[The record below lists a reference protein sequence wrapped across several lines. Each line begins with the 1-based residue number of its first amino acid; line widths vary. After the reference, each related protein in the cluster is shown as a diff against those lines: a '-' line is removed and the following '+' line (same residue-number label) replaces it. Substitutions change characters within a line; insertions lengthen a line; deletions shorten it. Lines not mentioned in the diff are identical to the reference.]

1 MMYMV
6 DMGSNAIKDECKLE
20 FHIEQNEKKSF
31 WWKVPTLENEMFNL

>member
-20 FHIEQNEKKSF
+20 FHIEKNEKKSF
-31 WWKVPTLENEMFNL
+31 LVKSANTWKWNV